1 MNDPV
6 HHPSHCMAG
15 PPCPGCGRPIEYL
28 DFEIERLKKE
38 S

>member
-6 HHPSHCMAG
+6 HHPSHYDG